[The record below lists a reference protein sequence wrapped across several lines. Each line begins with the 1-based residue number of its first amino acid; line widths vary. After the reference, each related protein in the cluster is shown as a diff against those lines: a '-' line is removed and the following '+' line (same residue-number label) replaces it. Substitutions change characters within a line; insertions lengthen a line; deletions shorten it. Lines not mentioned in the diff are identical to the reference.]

1 MGFSVSTSGKEETKS
16 EPNVV
21 PLCDV
26 LLVLLIIFMVV
37 TPLIQKGVDVRLPNA
52 QYTTDVPENPPVV
65 LSIQRSA
72 QEPKGFRLYINNDK
86 VTLEN
91 LQNGLE
97 EAFLTVPEK
106 KLYLRMDGELE
117 FGILAESI
125 LDIIKSAGIEVVGII
140 TDKKTEKVD

>member
-1 MGFSVSTSGKEETKS
+1 MGFSVSASGKEEIRS

-37 TPLIQKGVDVRLPNA
+37 TPLVQKGVDVRLPNA
-52 QYTTDVPENPPVV
+52 SFTTDVPENPPVV

-72 QEPKGFRLYINNDK
+72 QEPKGYRLYINNDK

-106 KLYLRMDGELE
+106 KLYLRMDQDLE

-125 LDIIKSAGIEVVGII
+125 LDIIKASGVEAVGII
-140 TDKKTEKVD
+140 TEKKTEKVD